1 MHEKYQECIQECLHC
16 MQICNHCYDAC
27 LKEENVKMMADC
39 IRLDRECADICGF
52 AAKAMASNSPFAP
65 EICQLCASI
74 CEACGNECKNI
85 TQHTVKNA
93 PKFALNVQNYAEKWL
108 VKKSSKRQWS
118 IV

>member
-1 MHEKYQECIQECLHC
+1 M
-16 MQICNHCYDAC
+16 
-27 LKEENVKMMADC
+27 NV
-39 IRLDRECADICGF
+39 
-52 AAKAMASNSPFAP
+52 
-65 EICQLCASI
+65 
-74 CEACGNECKNI
+74 KNI